1 MNDNNISAPKFSI
14 IIPAYNAEKFIHLA
28 VKSVQKQSVD
38 DWELIIVENGS
49 KDDTTAVCEKF
60 LNDRRVSLLH
70 SKKGVS
76 AARNIGIE
84 AARGTWLVFLDAD
97 DQLLENALQKYLEI
111 DNEYSPDLIIG
122 EYENNGIKYNSEK
135 ILYQNDTLKNFL
147 CISLE
152 NPTQKCNTKAVAFR
166 NFIVQHYAITFDEQI
181 RYAED
186 SVFFLEMLKHSK
198 KVVTIFYPVYRVVY
212 YPQSAVRSGKR
223 KLEKEYIT
231 AINRLSIILEVSD
244 PFIRNERY
252 IFILNQLLVIFV
264 NDIFARQESVFMQ
277 MKDARRVMKI
287 YEYKRAIA
295 KADVSKVQGL
305 KKVVFKMMKIR
316 FMSGIVLAVR
326 VRQHQNK
333 KKEDKFYV

>member
-135 ILYQNDTLKNFL
+135 ILY
-147 CISLE
+147 
-152 NPTQKCNTKAVAFR
+152 
-166 NFIVQHYAITFDEQI
+166 
-181 RYAED
+181 
-186 SVFFLEMLKHSK
+186 
-198 KVVTIFYPVYRVVY
+198 
-212 YPQSAVRSGKR
+212 
-223 KLEKEYIT
+223 
-231 AINRLSIILEVSD
+231 
-244 PFIRNERY
+244 
-252 IFILNQLLVIFV
+252 
-264 NDIFARQESVFMQ
+264 
-277 MKDARRVMKI
+277 
-287 YEYKRAIA
+287 
-295 KADVSKVQGL
+295 
-305 KKVVFKMMKIR
+305 
-316 FMSGIVLAVR
+316 
-326 VRQHQNK
+326 
-333 KKEDKFYV
+333 

>member
-1 MNDNNISAPKFSI
+1 M
-14 IIPAYNAEKFIHLA
+14 
-28 VKSVQKQSVD
+28 
-38 DWELIIVENGS
+38 
-49 KDDTTAVCEKF
+49 
-60 LNDRRVSLLH
+60 
-70 SKKGVS
+70 
-76 AARNIGIE
+76 
-84 AARGTWLVFLDAD
+84 
-97 DQLLENALQKYLEI
+97 
-111 DNEYSPDLIIG
+111 
-122 EYENNGIKYNSEK
+122 
-135 ILYQNDTLKNFL
+135 
-147 CISLE
+147 
-152 NPTQKCNTKAVAFR
+152 
-166 NFIVQHYAITFDEQI
+166 
-181 RYAED
+181 
-186 SVFFLEMLKHSK
+186 
-198 KVVTIFYPVYRVVY
+198 VY

-244 PFIRNERY
+244 PFIRNEWY

-316 FMSGIVLAVR
+316 FMPGIVLAVR